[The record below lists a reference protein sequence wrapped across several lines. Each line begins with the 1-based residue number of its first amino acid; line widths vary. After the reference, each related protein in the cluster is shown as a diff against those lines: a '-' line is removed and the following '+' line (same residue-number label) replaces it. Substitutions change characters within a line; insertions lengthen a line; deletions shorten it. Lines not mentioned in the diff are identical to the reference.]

1 MLAELRIVNFAL
13 IEQLHIQF
21 QSGFTVLTGETGA
34 GKSLL
39 IDAIAL
45 LVGGRGSVEQ
55 IRSGE
60 EEAQLEASFHLPATH
75 PLLGQLQAMDLLGPH
90 DRDLVLKRILSRSGR
105 HRVYVNGG
113 LSSLRVL
120 EELGGTLVDVHG
132 QHEQQSLL
140 APVKQLEA
148 VDAFGSAQSM
158 RDLYE
163 VAYREWK
170 DLEGQ
175 LDGLRRLGADPA
187 RPPMTHDAGRV
198 VPVPVD
204 LAPGGTYSRGPGQ

>member
-13 IEQLHIQF
+13 IEQLHMQF

-55 IRSGE
+55 IRSGA
-60 EEAQLEASFHLPATH
+60 EEAQLEASFHLPDDH
-75 PLLGQLQAMDLLGPH
+75 PLLDELRGKDVLGPH
-90 DRDLVLKRILSRSGR
+90 DSDLIVKRILSRSGR

-120 EELGGTLVDVHG
+120 EQLGGTLVDVHG

-140 APVKQLEA
+140 APAKQLDA
-148 VDAFGSAQSM
+148 VDAFGSLVPM
-158 RDLYE
+158 R
-163 VAYREWK
+163 
-170 DLEGQ
+170 G
-175 LDGLRRLGADPA
+175 
-187 RPPMTHDAGRV
+187 
-198 VPVPVD
+198 
-204 LAPGGTYSRGPGQ
+204 

>member
-21 QSGFTVLTGETGA
+21 QAGFTVLTGETGA

-45 LVGGRGSVEQ
+45 LVGGRASSEH

-60 EEAQLEASFHLPATH
+60 EEAQLEASFHLPSTH
-75 PLLGQLQAMDLLGPH
+75 PLLEQLRSMDVLGPQ
-90 DRDLVLKRILSRSGR
+90 DSDLVLKRILSRSGR

-140 APVKQLEA
+140 APAKQLEA
-148 VDAFGSAQSM
+148 LDAFGSTHPI
-158 RDLYE
+158 RGLYE
-163 VAYREWK
+163 A
-170 DLEGQ
+170 
-175 LDGLRRLGADPA
+175 A
-187 RPPMTHDAGRV
+187 
-198 VPVPVD
+198 
-204 LAPGGTYSRGPGQ
+204 